1 MLFFNKPLPTYQFV
15 SQNLCLHRRFERSA
29 VFLARS
35 RYPGPESPFA
45 LVATLPSLSLNDEID
60 SLSLSHA

>member
-29 VFLARS
+29 VFFGTESIPWPRVS
-35 RYPGPESPFA
+35 IRFGRYAPFA
-45 LVATLPSLSLNDEID
+45 QSK
-60 SLSLSHA
+60 